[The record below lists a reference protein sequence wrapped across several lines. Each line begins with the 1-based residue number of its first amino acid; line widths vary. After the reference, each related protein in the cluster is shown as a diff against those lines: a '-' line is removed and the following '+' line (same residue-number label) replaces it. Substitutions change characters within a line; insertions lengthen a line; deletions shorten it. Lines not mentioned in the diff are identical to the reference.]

1 MNKTRAPK
9 IPPILNN
16 GTFII
21 NCKEKAKL
29 FNDFF
34 ANQCTLII
42 NDSILPDFQYIT
54 EARIDS
60 FEIRE
65 DSILSLIRN
74 LNPNK
79 ATGSDE
85 ISGQML
91 LICDDT
97 VVLPLLIIFRS
108 ILEKSIYPDQWKLAN
123 VVPIYKKEDKQLVKN
138 YRPISLLPICG
149 KIFEKLVF
157 DSLYPYLVSNN
168 LITKNQSGFIPKDS
182 CTNTLLF
189 LINEI
194 HEAFEDPKSLEVRA
208 VFLDISKAFDKVWHE
223 GLLFKLKQNG
233 VSGKLLSFFKS
244 YLSNRKQRVAINGF
258 YSEFASIE
266 SGVPQGSVLGPLLF
280 LVYIND
286 LEKDIKSNVKF
297 FADDTMLY
305 SIVKNPSISAAELN
319 HDLEKINQWA
329 KQWKMAFNPDPNK
342 QANEVLFSCK
352 TKKVD
357 HPPIFFNGSPV
368 VKVSETKHLGLIL
381 QSKLSFE
388 KHLTEKIKK
397 AKKIIGIIKHLNLLL
412 PFRTLN
418 QMYKSLV
425 RPHLDY
431 CDIIYHIPQLV
442 HPPSEGGGI
451 TLNYLMGMAEQVQY
465 QAALAVT
472 GAWQGSDRVKLYEEL
487 GWESLTDRRLY
498 RRILQ
503 FHKIVDGQTPAYLRD
518 KLPPNRNS
526 LLNLP
531 NVFQEL
537 RFGTQRYLSSFFPD
551 ATKNWNNI
559 ITDFDDLPSFEKL
572 KNHLISL
579 YRPEIKPTFN
589 IHSPQLRHIFQL
601 RVGLSHLR
609 YHKKR
614 HNFADTPSDKC
625 VCRTGVE
632 DSRHFLISCTLF
644 SRHREALFET
654 IETILHENNL
664 CLMATPNQDKIMLY
678 GHPLLDKSEN
688 RNILAAT
695 LEYITKT
702 QRFAK

>member
-1 MNKTRAPK
+1 M
-9 IPPILNN
+9 
-16 GTFII
+16 
-21 NCKEKAKL
+21 
-29 FNDFF
+29 
-34 ANQCTLII
+34 
-42 NDSILPDFQYIT
+42 
-54 EARIDS
+54 
-60 FEIRE
+60 
-65 DSILSLIRN
+65 
-74 LNPNK
+74 NPNK
-79 ATGSDE
+79 ATGSDD

-108 ILEKSIYPDQWKLAN
+108 ILETSIYPDQWKLAN

-157 DSLYPYLVSNN
+157 DSLYSYLVANN
-168 LITKNQSGFIPKDS
+168 LITKNQSGFVPKDS
-182 CTNTLLF
+182 CTNQLLF

-223 GLLFKLKQNG
+223 GLLFKLEQNG
-233 VSGKLLSFFKS
+233 VSGKLLNFFKS
-244 YLSNRKQRVAINGF
+244 YLSNRKQRVVINGF
-258 YSEFASIE
+258 YSEFADIE

-280 LVYIND
+280 LVYIHD

-305 SIVKNPSISAAELN
+305 SIVKDPNLSAAELN

-357 HPPIFFNGSPV
+357 HPPIYFNGFPV

-397 AKKIIGIIKHLNLLL
+397 AKRIIGIIKHLNLLL
-412 PFRTLN
+412 PFKTLN

-442 HPPSEGGGI
+442 HPPSEGGGV
-451 TLNYLMGMAEQVQY
+451 TLNYLMELTEKVQY

-472 GAWQGSDRVKLYEEL
+472 GAWQGTDRVKLYEEL

-503 FHKIVDGQTPAYLRD
+503 MHKIFDGQTPSYLRE

-526 LLNLP
+526 LVNLP
-531 NVFQEL
+531 NVFQEP
-537 RFGTQRYLSSFFPD
+537 RVGTQRYLNSFFPD
-551 ATKNWNNI
+551 GTKNWNNI
-559 ITDFDDLPSFEKL
+559 ITDFESLPSFEKL
-572 KNHLISL
+572 KKHLVSL
-579 YRPEIKPTFN
+579 YRPEIRPTFD
-589 IHSPQLRHIFQL
+589 IHSPHLRHIFQL
-601 RVGLSHLR
+601 RLGLSHLR

-614 HNFADTPSDKC
+614 HNFADTNSDKC
-625 VCRTGVE
+625 VCRKGVE

-644 SRHREALFET
+644 NCHREALFET
-654 IETILHENNL
+654 IETILHEKNL
-664 CLMATPNQDKIMLY
+664 CLMTTTKPEEIILY
-678 GHPLLDKSEN
+678 GHPLLNKSEN
-688 RNILAAT
+688 HNILAAT